1 MMSTSY
7 CAIAPSLPPLC
18 QQLLHPFTVGL
29 EAADHLAVD
38 HQRGRRPAFPFID
51 QLVIG
56 VRVRLDVLALVG
68 DALLP
73 KELFGCP
80 AIPSAGL
87 VVQDNPL
94 HGKPSSL
101 GNRSRCVPACREPRP
116 LPYGL

>member
-7 CAIAPSLPPLC
+7 CAIAPSLQPLR
-18 QQLLHPFTVGL
+18 QQLLYALAVRL
-29 EAADHLAVD
+29 EPADHLAID

-56 VRVRLDVLALVG
+56 ARVRLDVLSLVG

-73 KELFGCP
+73 KELFGRP

-87 VVQDNPL
+87 VVQQYLFHRTSLPL
-94 HGKPSSL
+94 SL
-101 GNRSRCVPACREPRP
+101 E
-116 LPYGL
+116 

>member
-7 CAIAPSLPPLC
+7 GAIAPSLPPLR

-29 EAADHLAVD
+29 EADEHLAVD
-38 HQRGRRPAFPFID
+38 HQRGRAPAFPCID

-73 KELFGCP
+73 KELFGRP

-87 VVQDNPL
+87 VVQDDPL
-94 HGKPSSL
+94 HWMASL
-101 GNRSRCVPACREPRP
+101 FMGTGCSLEVSP
-116 LPYGL
+116 LG

>member
-18 QQLLHPFTVGL
+18 QQLLHPLTVGL
-29 EAADHLAVD
+29 EADDHLVVD
-38 HQRGRRPAFPFID
+38 HQRGRRPAFPCID

-56 VRVRLDVLALVG
+56 ARVRLDVLALVG

-80 AIPSAGL
+80 TIPSAGL
-87 VVQDNPL
+87 VVQDDLLHWMPSLFMGTGCSLWVSPL
-94 HGKPSSL
+94 G
-101 GNRSRCVPACREPRP
+101 
-116 LPYGL
+116 